1 MGLLDGRNAIITGS
15 ARGLGLAMAERF
27 GEEGARVVLSDIDAN
42 ALEEARSK
50 LAARGFEVTALA
62 ADVTDEASVA
72 ALVGHCADTWG
83 AVDVMVNNAGIT
95 RDAVLRKMTTA
106 DFMQVIQVHLLGGW
120 LGTKTASVRMRE
132 QGTGGSI
139 INISSMSGKVGNAG
153 QTNYSAAKAGLIGLT
168 KAAAKEGARYGI
180 RVNAIQPGFIRT
192 AMTDAM
198 PQDVLNARVA
208 EIPLGRMGEPRD
220 VANTALFLASDLSS
234 YLTGITIEV
243 SGGRNI

>member
-15 ARGLGLAMAERF
+15 ARGLGLAMAMRF

-42 ALEEARSK
+42 ALDEARSK

-72 ALVGHCADTWG
+72 ALVGHCADTWRS
-83 AVDVMVNNAGIT
+83 VDVMVNNAGIT
-95 RDAVLRKMTTA
+95 RDNVLRKMTTA
-106 DFMQVIQVHLLGGW
+106 DFMQVIQVHMLGAW
-120 LGTKTASVRMRE
+120 LGTKMASLRMRE
-132 QGTGGSI
+132 QGSGGSI

-192 AMTDAM
+192 AMTEAM
-198 PQDVLNARVA
+198 PQDVLNSRVA

-220 VANTALFLASDLSS
+220 VANTALFLASDLAS

-243 SGGRNI
+243 SGGRNM